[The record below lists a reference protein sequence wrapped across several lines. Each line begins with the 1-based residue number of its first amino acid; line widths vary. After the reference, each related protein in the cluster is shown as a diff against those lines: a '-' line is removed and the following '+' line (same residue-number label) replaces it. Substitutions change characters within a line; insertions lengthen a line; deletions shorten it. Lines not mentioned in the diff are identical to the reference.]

1 MNNGSDRKKLNENA
15 CKTILHP
22 LPQTSF
28 FHLRKQN
35 KKVGIPPPIFPI
47 SPLKFSVLSKAF
59 LKLET
64 NIQEAL
70 NLMEETDF
78 ENLPPGFKVKEMTI
92 ETR

>member
-1 MNNGSDRKKLNENA
+1 MKKYTLIYWQDDKWLVGRLRERSD
-15 CKTILHP
+15 
-22 LPQTSF
+22 
-28 FHLRKQN
+28 
-35 KKVGIPPPIFPI
+35 V
-47 SPLKFSVLSKAF
+47 FSQGMTLSE
-59 LKLET
+59 LET

>member
-1 MNNGSDRKKLNENA
+1 MKKYTLIYWQDGQWLVGRLRERSD
-15 CKTILHP
+15 
-22 LPQTSF
+22 
-28 FHLRKQN
+28 
-35 KKVGIPPPIFPI
+35 V
-47 SPLKFSVLSKAF
+47 FSQGMTLSE
-59 LKLET
+59 LET

>member
-1 MNNGSDRKKLNENA
+1 MKKYTLIYWQDG
-15 CKTILHP
+15 KWLVGR
-22 LPQTSF
+22 
-28 FHLRKQN
+28 LRERN
-35 KKVGIPPPIFPI
+35 DV
-47 SPLKFSVLSKAF
+47 FSQGMTLSE
-59 LKLET
+59 LEI